1 MQDMPCIPPEG
12 AFRKRPLDADK
23 YSVGTVAIVGGSA
36 RYANAPVIAG
46 LGARSAGAGLVSLVV
61 PEVSRICAAA
71 HLPEATF
78 TGLSATFTPPRSD
91 VFVVGMG
98 LGVCEDSELIVSR
111 ILSGAG
117 GRFVLDADAL
127 TILSGWNGKPGGFTP
142 AAGQEIILTP
152 HEGEAA
158 RLLATTR
165 EAVKCDRL
173 SAAKAI
179 AEKYGATVVLKGAGT
194 LVVSKDGSRVYVNGT
209 GNPFMALGGM
219 GDLLAGAIGAR
230 WAYLKSDAFTAA
242 CSAVWL
248 HGAASDRLVTAER
261 DASIVNTAAEIGSLR
276 IHMER
281 LRS

>member
-1 MQDMPCIPPEG
+1 MHDMPSDLPEG
-12 AFRKRPLDADK
+12 AFRKRPFDADK
-23 YSVGTVAIVGGSA
+23 YSVGTVAVVGGSV

-46 LGARSAGAGLVSLVV
+46 LGARAAGAGLVSLVV
-61 PEVSRICAAA
+61 PEVSRICAAV

-78 TGLSATFTPPRSD
+78 TALSATFTPPRSD

-98 LGVCEDSELIVSR
+98 LGVCEDSEQIVSR
-111 ILSGAG
+111 ILSGFG

-127 TILSGWNGKPGGFTP
+127 TTIAGWDAKPGGFAP
-142 AAGQEIILTP
+142 KDGQEIILTP

-158 RLLATTR
+158 RLLETTR
-165 EAVKCDRL
+165 EAVKGDRL
-173 SAAKAI
+173 AAAKAI
-179 AEKYGATVVLKGAGT
+179 AGKYGATVVLKGAGT
-194 LVVSKDGSRVYVNGT
+194 LVVSKDCSRVYVNGT

-230 WAYLKSDAFTAA
+230 WAYLKGDAFTAA

-248 HGAASDRLVTAER
+248 HGAASDRLVATER

-276 IHMER
+276 IHMEH
-281 LRS
+281 

>member
-1 MQDMPCIPPEG
+1 MQDMPSDLPEG
-12 AFRKRPLDADK
+12 AFRRRPLDADK
-23 YSVGTVAIVGGSA
+23 YSVGTVAVVGGSV
-36 RYANAPVIAG
+36 RYANAPVMAG
-46 LGARSAGAGLVSLVV
+46 LGARAAGAGLVSLVV
-61 PEVSRICAAA
+61 PEASRICAAV

-78 TGLSATFTPPRSD
+78 TPLSPTFTPPRAD
-91 VFVVGMG
+91 VVVVGMG
-98 LGVCEDSELIVSR
+98 LGVCEDSELTVSR
-111 ILSGAG
+111 ILSGVG

-127 TILSGWNGKPGGFTP
+127 TIISGWNGRSGGFTP
-142 AAGQEIILTP
+142 AEGQEVILTP

-165 EAVKCDRL
+165 EAVKGDRM

-179 AEKYGATVVLKGAGT
+179 AKKYGATVVLKGAGT

-230 WAYLKSDAFTAA
+230 WACLKSDAFTAA

-248 HGAASDRLVTAER
+248 HGAASDRLVATER
-261 DASIVNTAAEIGSLR
+261 DPSIVNTAAEIGSLR
-276 IHMER
+276 IQIC
-281 LRS
+281 SKI